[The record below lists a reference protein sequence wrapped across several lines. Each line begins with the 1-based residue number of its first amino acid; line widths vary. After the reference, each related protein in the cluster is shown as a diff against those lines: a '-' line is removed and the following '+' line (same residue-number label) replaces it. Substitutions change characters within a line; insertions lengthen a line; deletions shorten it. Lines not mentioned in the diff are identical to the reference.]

1 MAQNDTP
8 RKALVLAG
16 GGARGS
22 YQVGV
27 WRALTELGWNPQI
40 ITGTSVGSLNG
51 AMFALDLYETARDMW
66 TSIRSQDVMELPE
79 ETRNLTELHQFLRD
93 VVRAGGMDVTPLEE
107 IVERVLDEDALR
119 ASPIRF
125 WLVTVEKRGLKPR
138 ELPLEE
144 IPKGK
149 VKDYLLASAACFP
162 ALRAKQIDG
171 VQFLDGGYRDNMP
184 TGLAQKMG
192 AEELVCVDLE
202 GVGITLP
209 NRTGLPTTMVRSYW
223 ELGDILHFDPDTAR
237 RNIELGYYD
246 TLRAFGRLRGKHEL
260 TGAQGHIEVAVVAEG
275 LVGPEELGGQRATA
289 VALVVV
295 DVVVEV
301 DILAPLGRG
310 AQQRRPCV
318 ERLPAAPSLQ
328 GGHVVHGLADGRLD
342 EGQGVGVRLRQRCR
356 LSLKHREGHII
367 EDEVIERGPHR
378 RYAAG
383 PRDGSAADVDRHR
396 RAQVGREHHR
406 PADAV
411 AVERDPARRSG
422 PIPGGHDLVPGV
434 GGDLAHGQVQP
445 GDEAVDSRGGTH
457 DQGQRAR
464 LAQHADA
471 VFPACIEEPL
481 WPGSG
486 PHVAFDC
493 EAHSAVGCLEV
504 APAQV
509 VQVSA
514 ELGDLRP

>member
-125 WLVTVEKRGLKPR
+125 GLVTVEKRGLKPR

-184 TGLAQKMG
+184 TALAQKMG

-246 TLRAFGRLRGKHEL
+246 TLRAFGRLRGC
-260 TGAQGHIEVAVVAEG
+260 AY
-275 LVGPEELGGQRATA
+275 A
-289 VALVVV
+289 VAKNEQTAQDAAAFRQRFDAVQKAVKAKYPVTLTA
-295 DVVVEV
+295 DLALKLANMQDAE
-301 DILAPLGRG
+301 LAPL
-310 AQQRRPCV
+310 
-318 ERLPAAPSLQ
+318 EAA
-328 GGHVVHGLADGRLD
+328 AED
-342 EGQGVGVRLRQRCR
+342 VGVDPIRYYTVETLAKAFLETCDRTRI
-356 LSLKHREGHII
+356 EG
-367 EDEVIERGPHR
+367 
-378 RYAAG
+378 
-383 PRDGSAADVDRHR
+383 
-396 RAQVGREHHR
+396 
-406 PADAV
+406 
-411 AVERDPARRSG
+411 
-422 PIPGGHDLVPGV
+422 
-434 GGDLAHGQVQP
+434 
-445 GDEAVDSRGGTH
+445 
-457 DQGQRAR
+457 
-464 LAQHADA
+464 
-471 VFPACIEEPL
+471 FEPL
-481 WPGSG
+481 FEGSG
-486 PHVAFDC
+486 NAAQAAWAALLPNTFLQALVCRTLTA
-493 EAHSAVGCLEV
+493 SAPTEV
-504 APAQV
+504 T
-509 VQVSA
+509 
-514 ELGDLRP
+514 EE

>member
-125 WLVTVEKRGLKPR
+125 GLVTVEKRGLKPR

-184 TGLAQKMG
+184 TALAQKMG

-223 ELGDILHFDPDTAR
+223 ELGDILRFDPDTAR

-246 TLRAFGRLRGKHEL
+246 TLRAFGRLRGC
-260 TGAQGHIEVAVVAEG
+260 AY
-275 LVGPEELGGQRATA
+275 A
-289 VALVVV
+289 VAKNEQTAQDAAAFRQRFDAVQKAVKAKYPVTLTA
-295 DVVVEV
+295 DLALKLANMQDAE
-301 DILAPLGRG
+301 LAPL
-310 AQQRRPCV
+310 
-318 ERLPAAPSLQ
+318 EAA
-328 GGHVVHGLADGRLD
+328 AED
-342 EGQGVGVRLRQRCR
+342 VGVDPTRYYTVETLAKAFLETCDRTRI
-356 LSLKHREGHII
+356 EG
-367 EDEVIERGPHR
+367 
-378 RYAAG
+378 
-383 PRDGSAADVDRHR
+383 
-396 RAQVGREHHR
+396 
-406 PADAV
+406 
-411 AVERDPARRSG
+411 
-422 PIPGGHDLVPGV
+422 
-434 GGDLAHGQVQP
+434 
-445 GDEAVDSRGGTH
+445 
-457 DQGQRAR
+457 
-464 LAQHADA
+464 
-471 VFPACIEEPL
+471 FEPL
-481 WPGSG
+481 FEGSG
-486 PHVAFDC
+486 NAAQAAWAALLPNTFLQALVC
-493 EAHSAVGCLEV
+493 RTLT
-504 APAQV
+504 APAPTEV
-509 VQVSA
+509 T
-514 ELGDLRP
+514 EE

>member
-125 WLVTVEKRGLKPR
+125 GLVTVEKRGLKPR

-246 TLRAFGRLRGKHEL
+246 TLRAFGRLRGC
-260 TGAQGHIEVAVVAEG
+260 AY
-275 LVGPEELGGQRATA
+275 A
-289 VALVVV
+289 VAKNEQTAQDAAAFRQRFDTVQKAVKAKYPVTLTA
-295 DVVVEV
+295 DLALKLANMQDAE
-301 DILAPLGRG
+301 LAPL
-310 AQQRRPCV
+310 
-318 ERLPAAPSLQ
+318 EAA
-328 GGHVVHGLADGRLD
+328 AED
-342 EGQGVGVRLRQRCR
+342 VGVDPTRYYTVETLAKAFLETCDRTRI
-356 LSLKHREGHII
+356 EG
-367 EDEVIERGPHR
+367 
-378 RYAAG
+378 
-383 PRDGSAADVDRHR
+383 
-396 RAQVGREHHR
+396 
-406 PADAV
+406 
-411 AVERDPARRSG
+411 
-422 PIPGGHDLVPGV
+422 
-434 GGDLAHGQVQP
+434 
-445 GDEAVDSRGGTH
+445 
-457 DQGQRAR
+457 
-464 LAQHADA
+464 
-471 VFPACIEEPL
+471 FEPL
-481 WPGSG
+481 FEGSG
-486 PHVAFDC
+486 NAAQAAWAALLPNTFLQALVC
-493 EAHSAVGCLEV
+493 RTLT
-504 APAQV
+504 APAPTEV
-509 VQVSA
+509 T
-514 ELGDLRP
+514 EE

>member
-125 WLVTVEKRGLKPR
+125 GLVTVEKRGLKPR

-184 TGLAQKMG
+184 TGLAQKRG

-246 TLRAFGRLRGKHEL
+246 TLRAFGRLRGC
-260 TGAQGHIEVAVVAEG
+260 AY
-275 LVGPEELGGQRATA
+275 A
-289 VALVVV
+289 VAKNEQTAQDAAAFRQRFDAVQKAVKAKYPVTLTA
-295 DVVVEV
+295 DLALKLANMQDAE
-301 DILAPLGRG
+301 LAPL
-310 AQQRRPCV
+310 
-318 ERLPAAPSLQ
+318 EAA
-328 GGHVVHGLADGRLD
+328 AED
-342 EGQGVGVRLRQRCR
+342 VGVDPTRYYTVETLAKAFLETCDRTRI
-356 LSLKHREGHII
+356 EG
-367 EDEVIERGPHR
+367 
-378 RYAAG
+378 
-383 PRDGSAADVDRHR
+383 
-396 RAQVGREHHR
+396 
-406 PADAV
+406 
-411 AVERDPARRSG
+411 
-422 PIPGGHDLVPGV
+422 
-434 GGDLAHGQVQP
+434 
-445 GDEAVDSRGGTH
+445 
-457 DQGQRAR
+457 
-464 LAQHADA
+464 
-471 VFPACIEEPL
+471 FEPL
-481 WPGSG
+481 FEGSG
-486 PHVAFDC
+486 NAAQAAWAALLPNTFLQALVFRTLTTPAPT
-493 EAHSAVGCLEV
+493 EV
-504 APAQV
+504 T
-509 VQVSA
+509 
-514 ELGDLRP
+514 EE

>member
-1 MAQNDTP
+1 MVQNDTP

-125 WLVTVEKRGLKPR
+125 GLVTVEKRGLKPR

-246 TLRAFGRLRGKHEL
+246 TLRAFGRLRGC
-260 TGAQGHIEVAVVAEG
+260 AY
-275 LVGPEELGGQRATA
+275 A
-289 VALVVV
+289 VAKNEQTAQDAAAFRQRFDAVQKAVKAKYPVTLTA
-295 DVVVEV
+295 DLALKLANMQDAE
-301 DILAPLGRG
+301 LAPL
-310 AQQRRPCV
+310 
-318 ERLPAAPSLQ
+318 EAA
-328 GGHVVHGLADGRLD
+328 AED
-342 EGQGVGVRLRQRCR
+342 VGVDPTRYYTVETLAKAFLETCDRTRI
-356 LSLKHREGHII
+356 EG
-367 EDEVIERGPHR
+367 
-378 RYAAG
+378 
-383 PRDGSAADVDRHR
+383 
-396 RAQVGREHHR
+396 
-406 PADAV
+406 
-411 AVERDPARRSG
+411 
-422 PIPGGHDLVPGV
+422 
-434 GGDLAHGQVQP
+434 
-445 GDEAVDSRGGTH
+445 
-457 DQGQRAR
+457 
-464 LAQHADA
+464 
-471 VFPACIEEPL
+471 FEPL
-481 WPGSG
+481 FKGSG
-486 PHVAFDC
+486 NAAQAAWAALLPNTFLQALVFRTLTTPAPT
-493 EAHSAVGCLEV
+493 EV
-504 APAQV
+504 T
-509 VQVSA
+509 
-514 ELGDLRP
+514 EE

>member
-27 WRALTELGWNPQI
+27 WRALTELGWNPQV

-125 WLVTVEKRGLKPR
+125 GLVTVEKRGLKPR

-246 TLRAFGRLRGKHEL
+246 TLRAFGRLRGC
-260 TGAQGHIEVAVVAEG
+260 AY
-275 LVGPEELGGQRATA
+275 A
-289 VALVVV
+289 VAKNEQTAQDAAAFRQRFDAVQKAVKAKYPVTLTA
-295 DVVVEV
+295 DLALKLANMQDAE
-301 DILAPLGRG
+301 LAPL
-310 AQQRRPCV
+310 
-318 ERLPAAPSLQ
+318 EAA
-328 GGHVVHGLADGRLD
+328 AED
-342 EGQGVGVRLRQRCR
+342 VGVDPTRYYTVETLAKAFLETCDRTRI
-356 LSLKHREGHII
+356 EG
-367 EDEVIERGPHR
+367 
-378 RYAAG
+378 
-383 PRDGSAADVDRHR
+383 
-396 RAQVGREHHR
+396 
-406 PADAV
+406 
-411 AVERDPARRSG
+411 
-422 PIPGGHDLVPGV
+422 
-434 GGDLAHGQVQP
+434 
-445 GDEAVDSRGGTH
+445 
-457 DQGQRAR
+457 
-464 LAQHADA
+464 
-471 VFPACIEEPL
+471 FEPL
-481 WPGSG
+481 FEGSG
-486 PHVAFDC
+486 NAAQAAWAALLPNTFLQALVCRA
-493 EAHSAVGCLEV
+493 LT
-504 APAQV
+504 APAPTEV
-509 VQVSA
+509 T
-514 ELGDLRP
+514 EE

>member
-1 MAQNDTP
+1 MAQNDIP

-125 WLVTVEKRGLKPR
+125 GLVTVEKRGLKPR

-246 TLRAFGRLRGKHEL
+246 TLRAFGRLRGC
-260 TGAQGHIEVAVVAEG
+260 AY
-275 LVGPEELGGQRATA
+275 A
-289 VALVVV
+289 VAKNEQTAQDAAAFRQRFDAVQKAVKAKYPVTLTA
-295 DVVVEV
+295 DLALKLANMQDAE
-301 DILAPLGRG
+301 LAPL
-310 AQQRRPCV
+310 
-318 ERLPAAPSLQ
+318 EAA
-328 GGHVVHGLADGRLD
+328 AED
-342 EGQGVGVRLRQRCR
+342 VGVDPTRYYTMETLAKAFLETCDRTRI
-356 LSLKHREGHII
+356 EG
-367 EDEVIERGPHR
+367 
-378 RYAAG
+378 
-383 PRDGSAADVDRHR
+383 
-396 RAQVGREHHR
+396 
-406 PADAV
+406 
-411 AVERDPARRSG
+411 
-422 PIPGGHDLVPGV
+422 
-434 GGDLAHGQVQP
+434 
-445 GDEAVDSRGGTH
+445 
-457 DQGQRAR
+457 
-464 LAQHADA
+464 
-471 VFPACIEEPL
+471 FEPL
-481 WPGSG
+481 FEGSG
-486 PHVAFDC
+486 NAAQAAWAALLPNTFLQALVFRTLTTPAPT
-493 EAHSAVGCLEV
+493 EV
-504 APAQV
+504 T
-509 VQVSA
+509 
-514 ELGDLRP
+514 EE

>member
-125 WLVTVEKRGLKPR
+125 GLVTVEKRGLKPR

-184 TGLAQKMG
+184 TALAQKMG

-237 RNIELGYYD
+237 RNIELGHYD
-246 TLRAFGRLRGKHEL
+246 TLRAFGRLRGC
-260 TGAQGHIEVAVVAEG
+260 AY
-275 LVGPEELGGQRATA
+275 A
-289 VALVVV
+289 VAKNEQTAQDAAAFRQRFDAVQKAVKAKYPVTLTA
-295 DVVVEV
+295 DLALKLANMQDAE
-301 DILAPLGRG
+301 LAPL
-310 AQQRRPCV
+310 
-318 ERLPAAPSLQ
+318 EAA
-328 GGHVVHGLADGRLD
+328 AED
-342 EGQGVGVRLRQRCR
+342 VGVDPTRYYTVETLAKAFLETCDRNRI
-356 LSLKHREGHII
+356 EG
-367 EDEVIERGPHR
+367 
-378 RYAAG
+378 
-383 PRDGSAADVDRHR
+383 
-396 RAQVGREHHR
+396 
-406 PADAV
+406 
-411 AVERDPARRSG
+411 
-422 PIPGGHDLVPGV
+422 
-434 GGDLAHGQVQP
+434 
-445 GDEAVDSRGGTH
+445 
-457 DQGQRAR
+457 
-464 LAQHADA
+464 
-471 VFPACIEEPL
+471 FEPL
-481 WPGSG
+481 FEGSG
-486 PHVAFDC
+486 NAAQAAWAALLPNTFLQALVFRTLTTPAPT
-493 EAHSAVGCLEV
+493 EV
-504 APAQV
+504 T
-509 VQVSA
+509 
-514 ELGDLRP
+514 EE

>member
-125 WLVTVEKRGLKPR
+125 GLVTVEKRGLKPR

-184 TGLAQKMG
+184 TALAQKMG

-246 TLRAFGRLRGKHEL
+246 TLRAFGRLRGC
-260 TGAQGHIEVAVVAEG
+260 AY
-275 LVGPEELGGQRATA
+275 A
-289 VALVVV
+289 VAKTEQTAQDAAAFRQRFDALQKAVKAKYPVTLTA
-295 DVVVEV
+295 DLALKLANMQDAE
-301 DILAPLGRG
+301 LAPL
-310 AQQRRPCV
+310 
-318 ERLPAAPSLQ
+318 EAA
-328 GGHVVHGLADGRLD
+328 AED
-342 EGQGVGVRLRQRCR
+342 VGVDPTRYYTVETLAKAFLETCDRTRI
-356 LSLKHREGHII
+356 EGF
-367 EDEVIERGPHR
+367 GPLF
-378 RYAAG
+378 
-383 PRDGSAADVDRHR
+383 
-396 RAQVGREHHR
+396 E
-406 PADAV
+406 
-411 AVERDPARRSG
+411 
-422 PIPGGHDLVPGV
+422 
-434 GGDLAHGQVQP
+434 
-445 GDEAVDSRGGTH
+445 
-457 DQGQRAR
+457 
-464 LAQHADA
+464 
-471 VFPACIEEPL
+471 
-481 WPGSG
+481 GSG
-486 PHVAFDC
+486 NAAQAAWAALLPNTFLQALVCRA
-493 EAHSAVGCLEV
+493 LT
-504 APAQV
+504 APAPTEV
-509 VQVSA
+509 T
-514 ELGDLRP
+514 EE

>member
-125 WLVTVEKRGLKPR
+125 GLVTVEKRGLKPR

-184 TGLAQKMG
+184 TALAQKMG

-246 TLRAFGRLRGKHEL
+246 TLRAFGRLRGC
-260 TGAQGHIEVAVVAEG
+260 AY
-275 LVGPEELGGQRATA
+275 A
-289 VALVVV
+289 VAKNEQTAQDAAAFRQRFDAVQKAVKAKYPVTLTA
-295 DVVVEV
+295 DLALKLANMQDAE
-301 DILAPLGRG
+301 LAPL
-310 AQQRRPCV
+310 
-318 ERLPAAPSLQ
+318 EAA
-328 GGHVVHGLADGRLD
+328 AED
-342 EGQGVGVRLRQRCR
+342 VGVDPTRYYTVETLAKAFLETCDRTRI
-356 LSLKHREGHII
+356 EG
-367 EDEVIERGPHR
+367 
-378 RYAAG
+378 
-383 PRDGSAADVDRHR
+383 
-396 RAQVGREHHR
+396 
-406 PADAV
+406 
-411 AVERDPARRSG
+411 
-422 PIPGGHDLVPGV
+422 
-434 GGDLAHGQVQP
+434 
-445 GDEAVDSRGGTH
+445 
-457 DQGQRAR
+457 
-464 LAQHADA
+464 
-471 VFPACIEEPL
+471 FEPL
-481 WPGSG
+481 FEGSG
-486 PHVAFDC
+486 NAAQAAW
-493 EAHSAVGCLEV
+493 EALLPNTFLQALVFRTLTTPAPTEV
-504 APAQV
+504 T
-509 VQVSA
+509 
-514 ELGDLRP
+514 EE